1 MNSSDGLNQWCAPCW
16 FHFPFPAFPPI
27 LLSSSTNFL
36 PLVYVFLPLWGIR
49 TNIYWVFT
57 ICCELSKHFTCV
69 KPFHCHNNPVDLAP
83 FLTPFYKWGNRHRE
97 VKCHAEE
104 DIPHAPWLRV
114 GTTFTLLPYPWA
126 KHIADLLMSVREEGV
141 GVTALAVMHLALP
154 LSGFMTYIVE
164 PLFQEWARF
173 TGNSALS
180 ENMLSHLAHN
190 KAQWKSLL
198 PKQHRSSG
206 GGCAGG
212 SPDHTDH
219 GTESEEQTVTE
230 GIAP

>member
-1 MNSSDGLNQWCAPCW
+1 M
-16 FHFPFPAFPPI
+16 
-27 LLSSSTNFL
+27 
-36 PLVYVFLPLWGIR
+36 R
-49 TNIYWVFT
+49 
-57 ICCELSKHFTCV
+57 
-69 KPFHCHNNPVDLAP
+69 
-83 FLTPFYKWGNRHRE
+83 
-97 VKCHAEE
+97 
-104 DIPHAPWLRV
+104 
-114 GTTFTLLPYPWA
+114 
-126 KHIADLLMSVREEGV
+126 
-141 GVTALAVMHLALP
+141 LALP
-154 LSGFMTYIVE
+154 VSGFMTYIVE

-206 GGCAGG
+206 GG

-219 GTESEEQTVTE
+219 GTENEEQTVTE

>member
-1 MNSSDGLNQWCAPCW
+1 MG
-16 FHFPFPAFPPI
+16 
-27 LLSSSTNFL
+27 
-36 PLVYVFLPLWGIR
+36 
-49 TNIYWVFT
+49 
-57 ICCELSKHFTCV
+57 
-69 KPFHCHNNPVDLAP
+69 PV
-83 FLTPFYKWGNRHRE
+83 
-97 VKCHAEE
+97 V
-104 DIPHAPWLRV
+104 
-114 GTTFTLLPYPWA
+114 
-126 KHIADLLMSVREEGV
+126 SVREEGV
-141 GVTALAVMHLALP
+141 CFTALVVMRLALP
-154 LSGFMTYIVE
+154 VSGFMTYIVE

-219 GTESEEQTVTE
+219 GTENEEQTVTE

>member
-1 MNSSDGLNQWCAPCW
+1 MPCLRR
-16 FHFPFPAFPPI
+16 H
-27 LLSSSTNFL
+27 LSCSLAEGRNH
-36 PLVYVFLPLWGIR
+36 
-49 TNIYWVFT
+49 IYFAS
-57 ICCELSKHFTCV
+57 ISLGQIHSRPGRGCEGGRSRPHCPCV
-69 KPFHCHNNPVDLAP
+69 M
-83 FLTPFYKWGNRHRE
+83 R
-97 VKCHAEE
+97 
-104 DIPHAPWLRV
+104 
-114 GTTFTLLPYPWA
+114 
-126 KHIADLLMSVREEGV
+126 
-141 GVTALAVMHLALP
+141 LALP
-154 LSGFMTYIVE
+154 VSGFMTYIVE

-180 ENMLSHLAHN
+180 ENMLSHLARN

-219 GTESEEQTVTE
+219 GTENEEQTVTE